1 MASGA
6 PVLSTR
12 QLNRALL
19 ARQRLLARD
28 TGTLVGLVEAMG
40 GIQAQYAPSGYIGT
54 WSRLAG
60 FERAHLTAALERRE
74 LVQATLMRSTIHIV
88 SADDYWPLTFAV
100 RRTRR
105 EWFERV
111 SRRELHTLDM
121 PRAAEA
127 AAEILADGPLRMAEL
142 TARLADRG
150 HPERAARWVGMYI
163 DLVRVPPWGT
173 WEQRRAD
180 LYGLAQ
186 EWLPPPAGL
195 DEAAG
200 LRLLA
205 RRYLGAFGPARL
217 DDMSSWAGVPAS
229 LLRPVVA
236 DLPVRRFRDEQGRE
250 LLDLDDLPATALP
263 DEDTPAPVRFLP
275 TWDAT
280 LLVHARR
287 TQILPEE
294 HRPLVFHT
302 RTPHSFPTF
311 LVDGQVAGR
320 WRFENGRVQLEP
332 FVELPSAV
340 TAELEAEAAGL
351 AALHR

>member
-1 MASGA
+1 MASGV

-28 TGTLVGLVEAMG
+28 TGTLVDLVEAMG
-40 GIQAQYAPSGYIGT
+40 GIQAQYAPSAYIGT

-74 LVQATLMRSTIHIV
+74 VVQATLMRSTIHIV
-88 SADDYWPLTFAV
+88 SAADYWPLTFAV

-121 PRAAEA
+121 PGA
-127 AAEILADGPLRMAEL
+127 AATTREILAGGPLRMPEL
-142 TARLADRG
+142 TVRLADRG
-150 HPERAARWVGMYI
+150 HPEPAARWVGMYL
-163 DLVRVPPWGT
+163 DLVRVPPSGT

-186 EWLPPPAGL
+186 QWLPRPAGL

-205 RRYLGAFGPARL
+205 RRYLGAFGPASL
-217 DDMSSWAGVPAS
+217 ADMASWAGVPAS

-250 LLDLDDLPATALP
+250 LLDLAGALWA
-263 DEDTPAPVRFLP
+263 DAEAPAPVRFVP

-320 WRFENGRVQLEP
+320 WRFEDGRVQLEP
-332 FVELPSAV
+332 FSELSSSAV
-340 TAELEAEAAGL
+340 AELEAEAAGL
-351 AALHR
+351 AALHG